1 MSQLASEGGRPVR
14 PDFLVFGR
22 PQIEE
27 DEIREVV
34 DTLRSGW
41 IGFGPKCIR
50 FEENFAAYTRAPYA
64 LSMNSATA
72 ALHLALIDAGVGPG
86 DEVVTTPLTFC
97 ATANVIAHVGATPVF
112 VDVDERT
119 QNLDV
124 ARIEAAI
131 TARTKAIMPVHMCGW
146 PCDMNAIQ
154 AIARRHDLMVIADAA
169 HAAETWYDGRKVG
182 SISDYTAFSFYATKN
197 MTTAEGGMLTMLER
211 RAHDRIKA
219 LRLHG
224 LDKDAWKRY
233 SPGGFLPYE
242 TTEPGWK
249 YNMTDLQASLG
260 LHQLARLEANLVVR
274 QRLWAR
280 YDTAF
285 ADLDTVTI
293 PQVSDGGGSRHG
305 RHLYT
310 IRLQFDRLGCDR
322 MQFLQ
327 AMGAENIGTGVH
339 FVPVH
344 LHRWYREHLGTGR
357 GDFPVAEAIGDTTVS
372 LPLSASMSDD
382 DADDVIAAVHKI
394 SNRWRVAPAT
404 VNGWRA
410 ADGVDDVMEAA

>member
-1 MSQLASEGGRPVR
+1 MSQLACEGGRPVR

-41 IGFGPKCIR
+41 IGFGPKCLR
-50 FEENFAAYTRAPYA
+50 FEEDFAAYTRAPHA

-72 ALHLALIDAGVGPG
+72 ALHLALIDAGIGAG
-86 DEVVTTPLTFC
+86 DEVITTPLTFC
-97 ATANVIAHVGATPVF
+97 ATANVIAHVGARPVF

-124 ARIEAAI
+124 SRIEAAV
-131 TARTKAIMPVHMCGW
+131 TGRTRAILPVHMCGW
-146 PCDMNAIQ
+146 PCDMNAI
-154 AIARRHDLMVIADAA
+154 ADIAARHGLTVIEDAA
-169 HAAETWYDGRKVG
+169 HATETWYEGRKVG
-182 SISDYTAFSFYATKN
+182 SISPYTAFSFYATKN
-197 MTTAEGGMLTMLER
+197 MTTAEGGMLTVL
-211 RAHDRIKA
+211 AQPSHDRIKA

-242 TTEPGWK
+242 TIEPGWK

-260 LHQLARLEANLVVR
+260 LHQLARLEANLKVR
-274 QRLWAR
+274 QRVWTAYDQAFAGLDTFSTPQPR
-280 YDTAF
+280 DTA
-285 ADLDTVTI
+285 TT
-293 PQVSDGGGSRHG
+293 RHG

-310 IRLQFDRLGCDR
+310 VRLVPERMGCDR

-327 AMGAENIGTGVH
+327 AMAAENIGTGVH
-339 FVPVH
+339 FVPLH
-344 LHRWYREHLGTGR
+344 LHRWYRDHLGTKR
-357 GDFPVAEAIGDTTVS
+357 GDFPVSEAIGDTTVS
-372 LPLSASMSDD
+372 LPLAASMNDE
-382 DADDVIAAVHKI
+382 DVQDVVAAVTKI
-394 SNRWRVAPAT
+394 SNRFRQRTAS
-404 VNGWRA
+404 VNGWR
-410 ADGVDDVMEAA
+410 VHDDLMEAA